1 MMRSVLKWVFLKGPA
16 GLYVAGE
23 ESNGSVPWPFL
34 AAAAVVAGGSA
45 MVGATVGALLGYGVA
60 DATGTGLLVGIFI
73 VLAWTVY
80 AAFALIFLWFRGLSP
95 SSVLGERSSVDGDTE
110 VLSGRH
116 AEPVAWRTKG
126 GRLIPGRAVAFFAL
140 MIVFGAWEWMS
151 SERALNFIEAENR
164 VETTG
169 QVVEF
174 RDPAFW
180 DRGPGKILVT
190 FDVGEPVKAEVSG
203 ETGEHDFDVGSTVPI
218 EYDRSDPARAQI
230 TWTKEERVSDASF
243 GKWFTAIAAALTAL
257 CAAGWAIG
265 RKAVG

>member
-1 MMRSVLKWVFLKGPA
+1 MRSFLKWVFLKGPA

-23 ESNGSVPWPFL
+23 ESDGSVPWPFL
-34 AAAAVVAGGSA
+34 AAAALVAGGSA
-45 MVGATVGALLGYGVA
+45 MVGATVGALLGHDVA
-60 DATGTGLLVGIFI
+60 DAAGTGLLVGIFI

-80 AAFALIFLWFRGLSP
+80 AASALIFLWFRGLSP
-95 SSVLGERSSVDGDTE
+95 SSVLGERSSVDGDTK
-110 VLSGRH
+110 VPSGRH

-126 GRLIPGRAVAFFAL
+126 GRLIPGQAVAFFAL
-140 MIVFGAWEWMS
+140 MVVFGAWEWTS
-151 SERALNFIEAENR
+151 NERALNFIEAENR

-174 RDPAFW
+174 RDPACW
-180 DRGPGKILVT
+180 DRGPGKIMVT

-203 ETGEHDFDVGSTVPI
+203 DTGEHDFDVGSTVPI

-230 TWTKEERVSDASF
+230 TWTTEERVSDASF
-243 GKWFTAIAAALTAL
+243 GKWFTAIAAALTVL